1 MSYNAVTRQ
10 ADRPQCHLSD
20 RVVPSNDMIRLRAPA
35 AVFQPRPG
43 LGDLIWHLPHIRAI
57 AQNTPTGKITLIT
70 KPSTQARELLAED
83 PAIERIIWYDHNPR
97 NHDPKDRNGRHD
109 GFAGYLRFVADIRAC
124 RFESC
129 VLLHQ
134 SQSLGAALRLAGIPE
149 RYGYGVSF
157 AQRWWLNRRPTLPH
171 MPPFTEA
178 FEQATAYMS
187 AAGFTSLPE
196 PSVKVGIPARQAL
209 AKRLCGLQA
218 PIAVLGIGSHGDNRQ
233 WGAAAFAE
241 LATLLHGNGFGSILL
256 LGLPHESAHAEAIQ
270 RRTGWLPAVAPAIG
284 WPLPEV
290 MALLSNADLF
300 VGNDSGL
307 MNLRAAL
314 GRPAYG
320 LFGVSGPLRHS
331 HYIRPI
337 VPPGGPRVGMKLISA
352 DLVLHT
358 IAADV
363 TATA

>member
-1 MSYNAVTRQ
+1 MLQ
-10 ADRPQCHLSD
+10 LH
-20 RVVPSNDMIRLRAPA
+20 APT

-43 LGDLIWHLPHIRAI
+43 LGDLIWHLPHIRAL

-70 KPSTQARELLAED
+70 KPSTQARDVLAND

-97 NHDPKDRNGRHD
+97 VHHPGDKNGRHD
-109 GFAGYLRFVADIRAC
+109 GLSGYLRFVADLRAC
-124 RFESC
+124 RFQSC

-134 SQSLGAALRLAGIPE
+134 SASLSAALRLAGIPE
-149 RYGYGVSF
+149 RHGYGVSL

-187 AAGFTSLPE
+187 AAGFPGLPE
-196 PSVKVGIPARQAL
+196 PFVKIGDSAIAVL
-209 AKRLCGLQA
+209 ATRLSGLQG
-218 PIAVLGIGSHGDNRQ
+218 PFAVLGIGSHGDNRQ
-233 WGAAAFAE
+233 WGAAAFAQ
-241 LATLLHGNGFGSILL
+241 LATSLHSKGFGSILL
-256 LGLPHESAHAEAIQ
+256 LGLPHESAHAEAICSG
-270 RRTGWLPAVAPAIG
+270 TGWLPAVMPAIG

-290 MALLSNADLF
+290 MALLATADLF

-331 HYIRPI
+331 HHIRPI
-337 VPPGGPRVGMKLISA
+337 IPPGGPRVGMQQISVE
-352 DLVLHT
+352 LVLQT
-358 IAADV
+358 IADAEPNSINL
-363 TATA
+363 T